1 MTKLLLDRGVDVDA
15 KTGGVSTPLHFAAQN
30 NEPPVADL
38 LLERGAY
45 VGVVDGSG
53 NTPCQLLGENEHFTG
68 HSTLETLCKLLGAAP
83 APTAAPFGAMPTPAA
98 FNPTPTPVA
107 PGRPSGGAA
116 PDPWQFTESGD
127 TPLHHAALDGSPAEV
142 RRLLDQGADIHTKA
156 DMTLRDTS
164 LIVGRWTPLHLAVW
178 WNPDP
183 DVTALLLDR
192 GALIESKTQRGY
204 TPLHGAARYNQFA
217 VVVLLVER
225 GADIKNPNDSGASPL
240 QYATANEDPHVPRLL
255 LDMGADVNH
264 RSNSNTTALHGA
276 APNSNPAVASLL
288 LDRGAETDINA
299 VNSPGRT
306 PLHYATQLNSNPEVA
321 SILVQWGADLQAQDN
336 QGMTPCQLAQKNGA
350 FTGHPVLDFLCA
362 S

>member
-15 KTGGVSTPLHFAAQN
+15 KTGGGSTPLHWAAQN
-30 NEPPVADL
+30 NVPAVVDL
-38 LLERGAY
+38 LLKRDTDL
-45 VGVVDGSG
+45 GVKDDNG
-53 NTPCQLLGENEHFTG
+53 NTPCQLFQQNEHFTG
-68 HSTLETLCKLLGAAP
+68 PTRLEILCGLIAGP
-83 APTAAPFGAMPTPAA
+83 A
-98 FNPTPTPVA
+98 TPTPSASSPTTTSTPAA
-107 PGRPSGGAA
+107 PGRPSGAVA

-142 RRLLDQGADIHTKA
+142 RRLLDQGADIHARA

-164 LIVGRWTPLHLAVW
+164 LIVGRWTPLHLAAW

-225 GADIKNPNDSGASPL
+225 GAGIKNPNDSGASPL

-264 RSNSNTTALHGA
+264 RSNSNTTALHGGA
-276 APNSNPAVASLL
+276 ANSNPAVATLL

-299 VNSPGRT
+299 VNRPGRT

-321 SILVQWGADLQAQDN
+321 SILVSGGADLQAQDN